1 MTDPGAA
8 EQLPTPRGNGRSAAI
23 FRIFAP
29 APDGTAEDASG
40 GSTADETSAATKS
53 VMAVGGVLALG
64 MALQTIYTG
73 YFGPFEPTLH
83 RGLTLGICA
92 LAAAFAA
99 PLALRYRD
107 GPGRRRAAAW
117 AWDIVLVGI
126 VVAGVVRLLAFYED
140 INESIID
147 YALHD
152 QIVALL
158 AMIALVILSSRY
170 FGLPLS
176 IFAGL
181 SLVYIFFGRDLPWIF
196 RHSGFDLSQ
205 VAETIWF
212 STQGIFGLP
221 TGIVLDV
228 IFIFVVFG
236 AVLQFTGAGDA
247 LIKIALHLSRRS
259 RAGPAHSA
267 IIASAAFGTMSGSVT
282 ANVVGTGTITIPM
295 VRARGFSGPFAGGIE
310 AAASTGGQILPPV
323 MGAAAFLMAELSG
336 HPYVTVAIAALIP
349 GLFFYL
355 SLFVFASLE
364 ARRLG
369 IAARTAESEIGL
381 TRRDWLNSLM
391 FLGPIAAIVYALV
404 DGYTPTF
411 AGFLG
416 TVFAIAFSFLNPAV
430 RREPSRIVTAL
441 VKGGIAGSQLMV
453 GVAVIGIVFGALSL
467 SGVGLQIAILL
478 SGFAGESLFLALALA
493 AFACLVLG
501 MGMPTLPAYLIIV
514 LIMGP
519 AFTKFGVPVL
529 AMHFFVFYFGVLS
542 AITPPVA
549 LAAFAA
555 APIARAGPISTGL
568 TAMKLSVVGF
578 VVPFVIVYEPSILL
592 VVDFEAG
599 TALYACARLAF
610 AIWLLS
616 TALIGFE
623 ITRLPLWQ
631 RIARLAVG
639 LAILSTVAEIQF
651 AAIAAAA
658 VLIAGPA
665 ARRLLGSSKRQ
676 PHRHAAGNQQPGGLS

>member
-1 MTDPGAA
+1 MQTAVTR
-8 EQLPTPRGNGRSAAI
+8 PTARRSRHGRSWCWEGASPSAWRSRPFTPAI
-23 FRIFAP
+23 SALSSQP
-29 APDGTAEDASG
+29 CTAG
-40 GSTADETSAATKS
+40 W
-53 VMAVGGVLALG
+53 
-64 MALQTIYTG
+64 
-73 YFGPFEPTLH
+73 H
-83 RGLTLGICA
+83 WGICT
-92 LAAAFAA
+92 LAAVFAA
-99 PLALRYRD
+99 PLALRRR
-107 GPGRRRAAAW
+107 GEHGWRRAAAW
-117 AWDIVLVGI
+117 SWDIFLVGI
-126 VVAGVVRLLAFYED
+126 VTAGVVRLLAFYED
-140 INESIID
+140 INESLID

-152 QIVALL
+152 QAIALL
-158 AMIALVILSSRY
+158 AMIALIVLSSRY

-181 SLVYIFFGRDLPWIF
+181 CLVYIFFGRDLPWIF

-236 AVLQFTGAGDA
+236 AVLQYTGAGDA
-247 LIKIALHLSRRS
+247 LIKIALYLSRRS

-336 HPYVTVAIAALIP
+336 HPYLTIAIAALIP

-369 IAARTAESEIGL
+369 IVARTAETEAGL

-391 FLGPIAAIVYALV
+391 FLGPIVAIVYALV
-404 DGYTPTF
+404 SGYTPTF

-416 TVFAIAFSFLNPAV
+416 TVFAIAFSFINPDV
-430 RREPSRIVTAL
+430 RRDPGRIVTAL
-441 VKGGIAGSQLMV
+441 VKGGIAGSQLMI
-453 GVAVIGIVFGALSL
+453 GVAAIGIVFGALNL

-478 SGFAGESLFLALALA
+478 SGFAGESLFFALVLA
-493 AFACLVLG
+493 AIACLILG

-519 AFTKFGVPVL
+519 AFAKFGVPVL

-555 APIARAGPISTGL
+555 APIARAGPIATGL

-592 VVDFEAG
+592 VVEFEIEA
-599 TALYACARLAF
+599 ALYTCARLAL

-623 ITRLPLWQ
+623 IARLPLWQ
-631 RIARLAVG
+631 RIARLALG
-639 LAILSTVAEIQF
+639 LAMLTIVGEIQF
-651 AAIAAAA
+651 AALAAAA
-658 VLIAGPA
+658 LLIAGPA
-665 ARRLLGSSKRQ
+665 ARHLLGPSRRQ
-676 PHRHAAGNQQPGGLS
+676 PDRHTAGN

>member
-1 MTDPGAA
+1 MTGSGAPERPPA
-8 EQLPTPRGNGRSAAI
+8 GHGNGRPAAI

-29 APDGTAEDASG
+29 APDGVADDANGHPATDGTFVTTRLVILLG
-40 GSTADETSAATKS
+40 GI
-53 VMAVGGVLALG
+53 LALG

-83 RGLTLGICA
+83 RGLALGLCTV
-92 LAAAFAA
+92 AAAFAA

-107 GPGRRRAAAW
+107 GTGRRRAAAW
-117 AWDIVLVGI
+117 AWDILLVGI

-152 QIVALL
+152 QMIALL

-181 SLVYIFFGRDLPWIF
+181 CLVYIFFGRDLPWIF

-236 AVLQFTGAGDA
+236 AVLQYTGAGDA

-336 HPYVTVAIAALIP
+336 HPYVTIAIAALIP

-369 IAARTAESEIGL
+369 IAAR
-381 TRRDWLNSLM
+381 
-391 FLGPIAAIVYALV
+391 AAQTQARQ
-404 DGYTPTF
+404 TPR
-411 AGFLG
+411 GR
-416 TVFAIAFSFLNPAV
+416 V
-430 RREPSRIVTAL
+430 
-441 VKGGIAGSQLMV
+441 
-453 GVAVIGIVFGALSL
+453 
-467 SGVGLQIAILL
+467 
-478 SGFAGESLFLALALA
+478 
-493 AFACLVLG
+493 
-501 MGMPTLPAYLIIV
+501 
-514 LIMGP
+514 
-519 AFTKFGVPVL
+519 
-529 AMHFFVFYFGVLS
+529 
-542 AITPPVA
+542 
-549 LAAFAA
+549 
-555 APIARAGPISTGL
+555 
-568 TAMKLSVVGF
+568 
-578 VVPFVIVYEPSILL
+578 
-592 VVDFEAG
+592 
-599 TALYACARLAF
+599 
-610 AIWLLS
+610 
-616 TALIGFE
+616 
-623 ITRLPLWQ
+623 
-631 RIARLAVG
+631 
-639 LAILSTVAEIQF
+639 
-651 AAIAAAA
+651 
-658 VLIAGPA
+658 
-665 ARRLLGSSKRQ
+665 
-676 PHRHAAGNQQPGGLS
+676 